1 MAQNRA
7 LKDELRKWTSDGA
20 DALPP
25 PAREAAASL
34 VAAAAAGR
42 APADADGSGQEG
54 LESEEAEAESWL
66 ERIGLAAADG
76 PRRPVWATRPQT
88 APVRESAPAAAGRFK
103 LDDTSADAAVAAADS
118 RLRGRFKL
126 EEAKSALALSGSA
139 PQFAERPTNVTQSS
153 RGTASQAHARLAE
166 VQRRRS
172 DLARKRGTVRNYA
185 RGDAD

>member
-1 MAQNRA
+1 MGDWHLTA
-7 LKDELRKWTSDGA
+7 S
-20 DALPP
+20 
-25 PAREAAASL
+25 ARHS
-34 VAAAAAGR
+34 
-42 APADADGSGQEG
+42 DADGSGQEG